1 MLFDWSDN
9 VQKMKNRAPTLL
21 LMAGFLC
28 GLALLVVPP
37 AVELAAYRTDAEEY
51 AVMVEQVRPPGP
63 DATPTATAVRIT
75 QPPQGTEFPASPLTT
90 HEPESIQAVTCSPT
104 VTSPATAPPSMAA
117 SAVDLA
123 ACTAQNKDFVAWLT
137 IPGTV
142 IDYPVVRSDNT
153 AYYLHHLFSGKESKL
168 GCLFSLTCS
177 DYETP
182 GRNIAIYGHHLSN
195 SRAMFSALMDYK
207 QASYYAD
214 HSLIR
219 LDTLYGTRI
228 YRIFAVVNM
237 KVSDWD
243 AATARFTSDEDF
255 LSFVNRAKNKALYD
269 TGVAV
274 KSTDN
279 ILTLITCDR
288 SHGGASG
295 RMIVMA
301 VQE

>member
-1 MLFDWSDN
+1 
-9 VQKMKNRAPTLL
+9 
-21 LMAGFLC
+21 
-28 GLALLVVPP
+28 
-37 AVELAAYRTDAEEY
+37 
-51 AVMVEQVRPPGP
+51 
-63 DATPTATAVRIT
+63 
-75 QPPQGTEFPASPLTT
+75 
-90 HEPESIQAVTCSPT
+90 
-104 VTSPATAPPSMAA
+104 MAA

-168 GCLFSLTCS
+168 GCLFSLTNA

-195 SRAMFSALMDYK
+195 SSAMFSTLINYK
-207 QASYYAD
+207 QADYCAD

-219 LDTLYGTRI
+219 LDTLYGTRT

-243 AATARFTSDEDF
+243 AATARLASDEDF
-255 LSFVNRAKNKALYD
+255 LSFVNRAKHKALYD
-269 TGVAV
+269 TGIAV

-295 RMIVMA
+295 RLIVMA